1 MPMQLNV
8 PVDIAD
14 IVQSA
19 LNAHG
24 VTACAEPLPRN
35 LGASLPLTLVQPMGG
50 SSRQDVALD
59 RFAVRLYT
67 YADEPETAIST
78 ASLAIAALC
87 LIEGEVVDGTQVY
100 HVQPTSMAYPANDP
114 DHPTLSRACSTAY
127 VWARATTTDI

>member
-14 IVQSA
+14 LVQSA

-24 VTACAEPLPRN
+24 VHACAEPLPRD

-50 SSRQDVALD
+50 GSRQDVALD

-67 YADEPETAIST
+67 YADEPKTAISA
-78 ASLAIAALC
+78 ASLAVAALAAT
-87 LIEGEVVDGTQVY
+87 EGEVVDGTQVY
-100 HVQPTSMAYPANDP
+100 RVQPTSTVYPAADP
-114 DHPTLSRACSTAY
+114 LHPDIPRACSTAY